1 MSLLEIVLGSL
12 ESHATWLLFSSV
24 GVFGLFLFI
33 YRYAVNNFKPKHLYP
48 ERVRAGRSGRGERG
62 SDELEDPAFQ
72 IEPVA
77 SHNPMTAREL
87 GIAEFG
93 DVGALSD
100 EEQRRI
106 KLREHV
112 HNFVES
118 KPEEAASIVRS
129 WLSS

>member
-1 MSLLEIVLGSL
+1 MSFLEVVLGSL
-12 ESHATWLLFSSV
+12 ESHAAWLLFSSV
-24 GVFGLFLFI
+24 GVFGLFLAI
-33 YRYAVNNFKPKHLYP
+33 YTFAVNDFKPKDLYP
-48 ERVRAGRSGRGERG
+48 ERVRAGQSGRGMRG
-62 SDELEDPAFQ
+62 SDDVDDSAFS

-77 SHNPMTAREL
+77 SHRPMSAREL